1 MTNISTEILFEKFE
15 VIECLKKDIN
25 TSVYIANHIYLGKK
39 IILKTLNTNELSDK
53 TVLGRFKREAKI
65 LARLDHPNL
74 IKVLDFGT
82 YQNFFYLSFEY
93 FESRN
98 LRAIIKF
105 NNLTVDEKTYLLIQL
120 LKALYVAHQNRII
133 HRDIKPENILVNSNL
148 ELKIADFG
156 LAFVI
161 NDTALTQKA
170 SIVGTPSY
178 MSPEQIRGEE
188 LTPQTDIFSA
198 GIVAYELFLNEN
210 PILGEDI
217 SKTINKVLN
226 YNVSQIIDKIKN
238 LPENIQQALQ
248 NMLQKNLRN
257 RAKSAAE
264 VLNLLG
270 VEEEIQNRITKEI
283 YYKRRSKKVIY
294 IALPIIIIIS
304 VFAFLYFRP
313 GFTSKNNSF
322 IYKAPDPGY
331 ENNSEGYFFNK
342 KENYLAP
349 LDDIKIAEQ
358 KVENKSFENNAS
370 LIPGQLFIEC
380 LPWADVYIDNKK
392 IDTTPL
398 SKNIDLSP
406 GLHELKLIHPDFP
419 TYSRRI
425 RISSNLI
432 DSVSINFNNL
442 VGHLECKIN
451 PWGNIYINRKLYGT
465 TPLKAPL
472 ALMPGSYHLIIT
484 NPNYGKIDT
493 TIKINAKE
501 TIEYIYNFQKEDSQS
516 E

>member
-1 MTNISTEILFEKFE
+1 MNNISTEILFEKFE
-15 VIECLKKDIN
+15 VIECLKKDTN
-25 TSVYIANHIYLGKK
+25 TSVYIAKHIYLGKK
-39 IILKTLNTNELSDK
+39 IILKTLNTDELSDK

-105 NNLTVDEKTYLLIQL
+105 NNFSVDEKTYLLIQL
-120 LKALYVAHQNRII
+120 LKALNVAHQNRII

-156 LAFVI
+156 LALVI
-161 NDTALTQKA
+161 NDTALTHKA

-188 LTPQTDIFSA
+188 LTPQTDIFST

-226 YNVSQIIDKIKN
+226 YNVSSILDKIKN

-248 NMLQKNLRN
+248 SMLQKNLRN

-270 VEEEIQNRITKEI
+270 VEEEVQNRITKEI
-283 YYKRRSKKVIY
+283 YYKSRSKKVFY
-294 IALPIIIIIS
+294 FTLPIIILIS
-304 VFAFLYFRP
+304 IFAFLYFR
-313 GFTSKNNSF
+313 TDIISQRNSF
-322 IYKAPDPGY
+322 IYEIPRS
-331 ENNSEGYFFNK
+331 NSNTGDYFFRK
-342 KENYLAP
+342 DEGYLAP
-349 LDDIKIAEQ
+349 LDIPIITEPKIEIKNTKDITA
-358 KVENKSFENNAS
+358 VM
-370 LIPGQLFIEC
+370 PGQLFIEC
-380 LPWADVYIDNKK
+380 LPWADVYIDNEKF
-392 IDTTPL
+392 DTTPL
-398 SKNIDLSP
+398 SKNIYLSA
-406 GLHELKLIHPDFP
+406 GIHTLRLVHPEFP
-419 TYSRRI
+419 AYSRKI
-425 RISSNLI
+425 RIESNKT
-432 DSVSINFNNL
+432 DSISINFNIM
-442 VGHLECKIN
+442 VGHLICKIN
-451 PWGNIYINRKLYGT
+451 PWGNIYLNKKLYGT
-465 TPLKAPL
+465 TPLREPL
-472 ALMPGSYHLIIT
+472 ALFPGWYHLIIT
-484 NPNYGKIDT
+484 NPNYGKVDT
-493 TIKINAKE
+493 TIRIRSEE
-501 TIEYIYNFQKEDSQS
+501 TIEYIYNFQKEDSS
-516 E
+516 SN

>member
-15 VIECLKKDIN
+15 VIECLKKDTN
-25 TSVYIANHIYLGKK
+25 TSVYVANHIYLGKK
-39 IILKTLNTNELSDK
+39 IILKTLNTDELSDK

-82 YQNFFYLSFEY
+82 YQNYFYLSFEY

-105 NNLTVDEKTYLLIQL
+105 NSLSNDEKTYLLIQL
-120 LKALYVAHQNRII
+120 LKALHVAHQNRII

-156 LAFVI
+156 LAFVL

-226 YNVSQIIDKIKN
+226 YNVSQIIDKLKN
-238 LPENIQQALQ
+238 LPENIQKALQ
-248 NMLQKNLRN
+248 SMLQKNLRN

-264 VLNLLG
+264 ILNLLG

-283 YYKRRSKKVIY
+283 YYKRKSKKIIY
-294 IALPIIIIIS
+294 ISLPIIILIS
-304 VFAFLYFRP
+304 IFAFLYFR
-313 GFTSKNNSF
+313 TDIISKKNSLA
-322 IYKAPDPGY
+322 YKAPESG
-331 ENNSEGYFFNK
+331 NNIERYFFK
-342 KENYLAP
+342 KEKNYLAP
-349 LDDIKIAEQ
+349 LEDINEGQ
-358 KVENKSFENNAS
+358 RVESKVLETNTSI
-370 LIPGQLFIEC
+370 IPGQLFIEC

-392 IDTTPL
+392 VDTTPL
-398 SKNIDLSP
+398 SKNINMKP
-406 GLHELKLIHPDFP
+406 GVHELRLEHPDFP
-419 TYSRRI
+419 AYSRRI
-425 RISSNLI
+425 RIKSNMV

-442 VGHLECKIN
+442 VGRLECKIN

-465 TPLKAPL
+465 TPLREPL

-484 NPNYGKIDT
+484 NPNYGKVDT
-493 TIKINAKE
+493 TIKIKAKE
-501 TIEYIYNFQKEDSQS
+501 TIEYIYNFQKEEPQ
-516 E
+516 EE

>member
-1 MTNISTEILFEKFE
+1 MNNISTEILFEKFE
-15 VIECLKKDIN
+15 VIECLKKDTN
-25 TSVYIANHIYLGKK
+25 TSVYVANHIYLGKK
-39 IILKTLNTNELSDK
+39 IILKTLNTDELSDK
-53 TVLGRFKREAKI
+53 TILGRFKREAKI

-105 NNLTVDEKTYLLIQL
+105 NSFTVDEKTYLLIQL
-120 LKALYVAHQNRII
+120 LKALNVAHQNRII

-156 LAFVI
+156 LAVVL

-188 LTPQTDIFSA
+188 LTPQTDLFST

-226 YNVSQIIDKIKN
+226 YNVAQILDKIKS
-238 LPENIQQALQ
+238 LPENIQKALQ
-248 NMLQKNLRN
+248 SMLQKNLRN

-264 VLNLLG
+264 ILNLLG
-270 VEEEIQNRITKEI
+270 VEEEVQNRITKEI
-283 YYKRRSKKVIY
+283 VYKRRSKKIIY
-294 IALPIIIIIS
+294 ITLPVIILIS
-304 VFAFLYFRP
+304 IFAFLYFR
-313 GFTSKNNSF
+313 TDIISKKNSF
-322 IYKAPDPGY
+322 VY
-331 ENNSEGYFFNK
+331 EMPKLNTDSEYFFK
-342 KENYLAP
+342 REENYLAP
-349 LDDIKIAEQ
+349 LENSVNKEPEVEIK
-358 KVENKSFENNAS
+358 NNETS
-370 LIPGQLFIEC
+370 SIIPGQLFIEC
-380 LPWADVYIDNKK
+380 LPWADVYIDNEK

-398 SKNIDLSP
+398 SKNIT
-406 GLHELKLIHPDFP
+406 LKAGIYNLQLIHPDFP
-419 TYSRRI
+419 AYSRRI
-425 RISSNLI
+425 RIRSNQI
-432 DSVSINFNNL
+432 DSISINFNNL
-442 VGHLECKIN
+442 VGHLLCKIN
-451 PWGNIYINRKLYGT
+451 PWGDIYINKKLYGT
-465 TPLKAPL
+465 TPLREPL
-472 ALMPGSYHLIIT
+472 ALLPGYYHVIIT
-484 NPNYGKIDT
+484 NPNYGKVDT

-501 TIEYIYNFQKEDSQS
+501 TIEYIYNFQKDSS
-516 E
+516 SN

>member
-39 IILKTLNTNELSDK
+39 IILKTLNTAELSDK
-53 TVLGRFKREAKI
+53 TILGRFKREAKI
-65 LARLDHPNL
+65 LAKLDHPNL

-105 NNLTVDEKTYLLIQL
+105 NSLSVDEKTYLLIQL
-120 LKALYVAHQNRII
+120 LKALHVAHQNRII

-156 LAFVI
+156 LAFVL

-198 GIVAYELFLNEN
+198 GIVSYELYFNEN

-248 NMLQKNLRN
+248 SMLQKNLRN

-283 YYKRRSKKVIY
+283 YFKRRSKRVIY
-294 IALPIIIIIS
+294 ITLPIIILIS
-304 VFAFLYFRP
+304 VFAFLYFR
-313 GFTSKNNSF
+313 TDIISKKNS
-322 IYKAPDPGY
+322 YAYNKPKYDSDV
-331 ENNSEGYFFNK
+331 EEHFFK
-342 KENYLAP
+342 KEENYLAP
-349 LDDIKIAEQ
+349 LEVTKNEAQKAANKI
-358 KVENKSFENNAS
+358 VDVNSAS
-370 LIPGQLFIEC
+370 IPGQLFIEC
-380 LPWADVYIDNKK
+380 LPWADVYIGKEK

-398 SKNIDLSP
+398 SKNISLKP
-406 GLHELKLIHPDFP
+406 GNYEMRLVHPDFP
-419 TYSRRI
+419 VYSKKI
-425 RISSNLI
+425 KIQSNRI
-432 DSVSINFNNL
+432 DSVSINFNNM
-442 VGHLECKIN
+442 VGRLECKIN

-465 TPLKAPL
+465 TPLREPL
-472 ALMPGSYHLIIT
+472 ALMPGYYHLIIT
-484 NPNYGKIDT
+484 NPNYGKVDT

-501 TIEYIYNFQKEDSQS
+501 TIEYIYNFQKDSPS

>member
-15 VIECLKKDIN
+15 VIECLKKDTN
-25 TSVYIANHIYLGKK
+25 TSVYVANHIYLGKK
-39 IILKTLNTNELSDK
+39 IILKTLNTDELSDK

-65 LARLDHPNL
+65 LARLEHPNL

-105 NNLTVDEKTYLLIQL
+105 NSLTVDEKTYLLIQL
-120 LKALYVAHQNRII
+120 LKALNVAHLNRII

-156 LAFVI
+156 LAVVL
-161 NDTALTQKA
+161 NETALTQKA

-188 LTPQTDIFSA
+188 LTPQTDLFSA
-198 GIVAYELFLNEN
+198 GIVAYELYLNEN
-210 PILGEDI
+210 PILGDDI

-226 YNVSQIIDKIKN
+226 YNVSSILDKIKN

-248 NMLQKNLRN
+248 GMLQKNLRN

-270 VEEEIQNRITKEI
+270 VEEEVQNRITKEI
-283 YYKRRSKKVIY
+283 YYKRRSKRIIY
-294 IALPIIIIIS
+294 VTLPIIILIS
-304 VFAFLYFRP
+304 IFAFLYFR
-313 GFTSKNNSF
+313 TDIISKNNF
-322 IYKAPDPGY
+322 FVY
-331 ENNSEGYFFNK
+331 EVPKLKNDTGEYFFK
-342 KENYLAP
+342 QEENYLMPRDNP
-349 LDDIKIAEQ
+349 LPEEE
-358 KVENKSFENNAS
+358 KVENKNSENNAA
-370 LIPGQLFIEC
+370 LLPGQLFIEC

-398 SKNIDLSP
+398 SKDIILSA
-406 GLHELKLIHPDFP
+406 GIHNLKLVHPDFP
-419 TYSRRI
+419 AYSRKI
-425 RISSNLI
+425 KIKSEKI
-432 DSVSINFNNL
+432 DSISINFNNL
-442 VGHLECKIN
+442 VGHLICKIN
-451 PWGNIYINRKLYGT
+451 PWGDIYINRKLYGT
-465 TPLKAPL
+465 TPLREPL
-472 ALMPGSYHLIIT
+472 ALLPGKYHLIVT
-484 NPNYGKIDT
+484 NPNYGKVDT
-493 TIKINAKE
+493 TINIDAKE
-501 TIEYIYNFQKEDSQS
+501 TIEYIYNFQKNDSPTD
-516 E
+516 

>member
-15 VIECLKKDIN
+15 VIECLKKDTN

-39 IILKTLNTNELSDK
+39 IILKTLNTGELSDK

-105 NNLTVDEKTYLLIQL
+105 NSLSVDEKTYLLIQL
-120 LKALYVAHQNRII
+120 LKALHVAHQNRII

-148 ELKIADFG
+148 DLKIADFG

-161 NDTALTQKA
+161 NDTALTHKA

-198 GIVAYELFLNEN
+198 GIVAYELYLNEN

-226 YNVSQIIDKIKN
+226 YNVSTILDKIKN

-248 NMLQKNLRN
+248 SMLQKNLRN

-283 YYKRRSKKVIY
+283 YYKRRSKRVIY
-294 IALPIIIIIS
+294 FSLPVIILIS
-304 VFAFLYFRP
+304 IFAFLYFRTDI
-313 GFTSKNNSF
+313 FSKKNSF
-322 IYKAPDPGY
+322 VY
-331 ENNSEGYFFNK
+331 EIPKFNNNEGYFFK
-342 KENYLAP
+342 KEDNFLAP
-349 LDDIKIAEQ
+349 LESPKGDEQ
-358 KVENKSFENNAS
+358 KTENKVVETNAA

-380 LPWADVYIDNKK
+380 LPWADVYIDNEK

-398 SKNIDLSP
+398 SRNINLRP
-406 GLHELKLIHPDFP
+406 GVHELRLVHPDFP
-419 TYSRRI
+419 AYSRRI
-425 RISSNLI
+425 KIQPNKI
-432 DSVSINFNNL
+432 DSVSINFNNM

-465 TPLKAPL
+465 TPLREPL
-472 ALMPGSYHLIIT
+472 ALLPGNYHVIIT

-493 TIKINAKE
+493 TIRINAGE
-501 TIEYIYNFQKEDSQS
+501 TLEFIYNFQHEDSTS
-516 E
+516 N

>member
-15 VIECLKKDIN
+15 VIECLKKDTN
-25 TSVYIANHIYLGKK
+25 TSVYVANHIYLGKK

-82 YQNFFYLSFEY
+82 YQNYFYLSFEY
-93 FESRN
+93 FDSRN

-105 NNLTVDEKTYLLIQL
+105 NNLSVDEKTYLLIQL
-120 LKALYVAHQNRII
+120 LKALHVAHQNRII

-198 GIVAYELFLNEN
+198 GIVAYELYLNEN
-210 PILGEDI
+210 PVLGDDI

-226 YNVSQIIDKIKN
+226 YNVSQIIDKIKG
-238 LPENIQQALQ
+238 LPENIQKALQ
-248 NMLQKNLRN
+248 SMLQKNLRN

-264 VLNLLG
+264 VLNQLG
-270 VEEEIQNRITKEI
+270 IEEEIQYRITKEI
-283 YYKRRSKKVIY
+283 YYKRRSKKVAY
-294 IALPIIIIIS
+294 IALPIIILIS
-304 VFAFLYFRP
+304 VFAFLYFR
-313 GFTSKNNSF
+313 TDIISKKSSFVYKTPEISNN
-322 IYKAPDPGY
+322 ID
-331 ENNSEGYFFNK
+331 GYFFK
-342 KENYLAP
+342 KEENFLAP
-349 LDDIKIAEQ
+349 LEDVKNESP
-358 KVENKSFENNAS
+358 KVTSKVLETNSS
-370 LIPGQLFIEC
+370 VIPGQLFIEC

-398 SKNIDLSP
+398 SKNINLKS
-406 GLHELKLIHPDFP
+406 GIHELRLVHPDFP
-419 TYSRRI
+419 AYNRRI
-425 RISSNLI
+425 RIKSNMV
-432 DSVSINFNNL
+432 DSISINFNNL

-465 TPLKAPL
+465 TPLREPL
-472 ALMPGSYHLIIT
+472 ALLPGNYHIIIT
-484 NPNYGKIDT
+484 NPNYGKVDT

-501 TIEYIYNFQKEDSQS
+501 TVEYIYNFQKTESPS